1 MKQYSIFLI
10 LLLTIFACQKE
21 DETPSVKFTQ
31 AEIELIHNGS
41 EKTWRVVE
49 VYENYG
55 ANRLDEM
62 SACIIDDTYTFY
74 ADSADVQMSLGE
86 VSCYWDS
93 PDEQAS
99 VLAFN
104 YYPEE
109 GTAYLNHGRSESKG
123 SEFAAIITI
132 LELEELSASRMM
144 FASGTAGNWARVLI
158 LEAVD

>member
-1 MKQYSIFLI
+1 MKQRYLFLV
-10 LLLTIFACQKE
+10 LLITIFSCEKE
-21 DETPSVKFTQ
+21 DETPGVKLTQ
-31 AEIELIHNGS
+31 AEIDLIHNGS

-55 ANRLDEM
+55 ANRVDDM
-62 SACIIDDTYTFY
+62 RDCIIDDTYTFY
-74 ADSADVQMSLGE
+74 ANSSVVQMNLGE

-99 VLAFN
+99 MLAFN

-109 GTAYLNHGRSESKG
+109 GTAYLDHGRSESKD
-123 SEFAAIITI
+123 SEFAAILYIM
-132 LELEELSASRMM
+132 ELEEVSANRLF
-144 FASGTAGNWARVLI
+144 FANGTENNWGRVLI